1 MRLRLAIWP
10 ANLLNYSTCSCGAN
24 GVFRHLINCRYFI
37 HLRAVIHDGVRD
49 SCYSM
54 FKAHGFHSKVEPV
67 LNHLSENEFT
77 DQKRGD
83 LHTPWLKSSQ
93 ALMDFTTVDVCNKS
107 CVSRILDSSFN
118 PLTAAEKL
126 KHTKYDSQV
135 EELNRNSY
143 SKFVFQPFA
152 VSLFGSISPAG
163 DQFFKDFE
171 ELCKEKKRK
180 FRMAEWKN
188 RIVFSIY
195 RNMPFYFSRLIEKL
209 YKFGVKV
216 HVDKRNLLP
225 GGDEVVW
232 I

>member
-1 MRLRLAIWP
+1 
-10 ANLLNYSTCSCGAN
+10 
-24 GVFRHLINCRYFI
+24 
-37 HLRAVIHDGVRD
+37 
-49 SCYSM
+49 M
-54 FKAHGFHSKVEPV
+54 FKAHGLHSKDEPV
-67 LNHLSENEFT
+67 LNHLSENEFSA
-77 DQKRGD
+77 QKRGE

-93 ALMDFTTVDVCNKS
+93 SLVEFTTVDVCNKS

-118 PLTAAEKL
+118 PLTAGEKL
-126 KHTKYDSQV
+126 KHSKYDSQV

-163 DQFFKDFE
+163 DQFFKDFD

-216 HVDKRNLLP
+216 NVEKRNHLP

-232 I
+232 L

>member
-152 VSLFGSISPAG
+152 VSLLDLLVLLVINFSRIS
-163 DQFFKDFE
+163 KS
-171 ELCKEKKRK
+171 CVKKRSVSL
-180 FRMAEWKN
+180 EWLNGKT
-188 RIVFSIY
+188 V
-195 RNMPFYFSRLIEKL
+195 
-209 YKFGVKV
+209 
-216 HVDKRNLLP
+216 
-225 GGDEVVW
+225 
-232 I
+232 

>member
-1 MRLRLAIWP
+1 M
-10 ANLLNYSTCSCGAN
+10 NLL
-24 GVFRHLINCRYFI
+24 I
-37 HLRAVIHDGVRD
+37 
-49 SCYSM
+49 
-54 FKAHGFHSKVEPV
+54 K
-67 LNHLSENEFT
+67 
-77 DQKRGD
+77 
-83 LHTPWLKSSQ
+83 KSG
-93 ALMDFTTVDVCNKS
+93 S
-107 CVSRILDSSFN
+107 CVSRILDSSFH

-126 KHTKYDSQV
+126 KHCKYDSQV

-152 VSLFGSISPAG
+152 VSLLGFISPTG

-171 ELCKEKKRK
+171 ELCKSKKRK

-195 RNMPFYFSRLIEKL
+195 RIMSFYFSRLIEKL
-209 YKFGVKV
+209 YKFGVKFNV
-216 HVDKRNLLP
+216 EKRNLLP

>member
-1 MRLRLAIWP
+1 
-10 ANLLNYSTCSCGAN
+10 
-24 GVFRHLINCRYFI
+24 
-37 HLRAVIHDGVRD
+37 
-49 SCYSM
+49 
-54 FKAHGFHSKVEPV
+54 
-67 LNHLSENEFT
+67 
-77 DQKRGD
+77 
-83 LHTPWLKSSQ
+83 
-93 ALMDFTTVDVCNKS
+93 MDFTTVDVCNKS

-135 EELNRNSY
+135 EEFNRNSY

-180 FRMAEWKN
+180 YRMAEWKN

-216 HVDKRNLLP
+216 NVDKRNLLP

>member
-1 MRLRLAIWP
+1 
-10 ANLLNYSTCSCGAN
+10 
-24 GVFRHLINCRYFI
+24 
-37 HLRAVIHDGVRD
+37 
-49 SCYSM
+49 
-54 FKAHGFHSKVEPV
+54 
-67 LNHLSENEFT
+67 
-77 DQKRGD
+77 
-83 LHTPWLKSSQ
+83 
-93 ALMDFTTVDVCNKS
+93 MDFTTVDVCNKS
-107 CVSRILDSSFN
+107 CVSRILDSSLN

-126 KHTKYDSQV
+126 KHSKYDSQV
-135 EELNRNSY
+135 EELVRNSY
-143 SKFVFQPFA
+143 FKFVSQPFA
-152 VSLFGSISPAG
+152 VSLSGSISPAV

-195 RNMPFYFSRLIEKL
+195 RNMLFYFSRLIEKL

-216 HVDKRNLLP
+216 NGEKRNLLP